1 MNTLAQHTRPPAFSA
16 LARSSSSE
24 QRRVELSRQSATQ
37 AVFLN
42 ITETF
47 AVSFVPEL
55 FMSMEIKP
63 AYLETA
69 WELFKEDMQLDRLDA
84 RTKRMIALAL
94 TTNASGHFCIT
105 EYPDAFRTNALQ
117 RTLCDKIVSTIRFFK
132 AFDRYLSGV
141 MPSSIPDTPT
151 FVSTSLRDE
160 YWSIEATKSSERV
173 PSSEEV
179 RPGEA
184 WISGLLIIALLLWPI
199 ALGVYLIVR

>member
-1 MNTLAQHTRPPAFSA
+1 MNTLAQHTRPSALSA
-16 LARSSSSE
+16 LARSSSPE
-24 QRRVELSRQSATQ
+24 QRQVEFSRQTTIQ
-37 AVFLN
+37 AVFLD

-47 AVSFVPEL
+47 GVSFVPEL
-55 FMSMEIKP
+55 FMSMGAKP

-94 TTNASGHFCIT
+94 TTNASGHYYIT

-117 RTLCDKIVSTIRFFK
+117 RPLHDRIVSTIRFFK

-141 MPSSIPDTPT
+141 MPSLIPDTPT
-151 FVSTSLRDE
+151 FVSACLRDE
-160 YWSIEATKSSERV
+160 YWSFEATKCRELT

-179 RPGEA
+179 RPGRA
-184 WISGLLIIALLLWPI
+184 WISGILIIAFLLGPI